1 MVRLVHFVVMNGIC
15 GMALLTLALTM
26 KFAIKTPP
34 PYIVDP

>member
-15 GMALLTLALTM
+15 GLALLSLALTM
-26 KFAIKTPP
+26 KITIKTPP